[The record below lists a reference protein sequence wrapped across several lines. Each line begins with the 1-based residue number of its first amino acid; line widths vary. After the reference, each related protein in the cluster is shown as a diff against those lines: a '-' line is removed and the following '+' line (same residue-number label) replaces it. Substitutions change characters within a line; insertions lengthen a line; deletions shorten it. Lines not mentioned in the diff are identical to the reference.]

1 MKYEIINTDGK
12 ARLGKITLSRGQV
25 NTPAFMPVGTYGAI
39 KAMTIDEVKN
49 LGAEIILGNTFH
61 LSITPSI
68 EIIEAHGDL
77 HNFINWQG
85 PILTDSGGFQVF
97 SLGEVRKITEKG
109 VFFRSPKDGSKIFMG
124 PEESM
129 QIQQKL
135 GSDIVMIF
143 DECTPY
149 PSEKSVVDQS
159 MQLSLRWAKR
169 SQNEHQRLNNSNQL
183 FGIVQGGMHEDLRLH
198 SIESLV
204 EMNFDGYAIGG
215 LSVGEPKEEMTRI
228 LNYLPEKM
236 PTNKPRYLMGV
247 GTPSDLVEGVS
258 QGIDMFD
265 CVMPTRNARNGYLF
279 TSVGVIKIR
288 NAKYKKDT
296 KPLDQNCTCS
306 TCLDY
311 SRAYLH
317 HLQKT
322 NEIIGSRLNTLHNLH
337 YYLDLMRSMR
347 EAIENNLFEEF
358 RKFFYAKLDSSD

>member
-129 QIQQKL
+129 LIQQKL

-143 DECTPY
+143 DEC
-149 PSEKSVVDQS
+149 Q
-159 MQLSLRWAKR
+159 
-169 SQNEHQRLNNSNQL
+169 
-183 FGIVQGGMHEDLRLH
+183 
-198 SIESLV
+198 
-204 EMNFDGYAIGG
+204 
-215 LSVGEPKEEMTRI
+215 
-228 LNYLPEKM
+228 
-236 PTNKPRYLMGV
+236 
-247 GTPSDLVEGVS
+247 
-258 QGIDMFD
+258 
-265 CVMPTRNARNGYLF
+265 
-279 TSVGVIKIR
+279 
-288 NAKYKKDT
+288 
-296 KPLDQNCTCS
+296 
-306 TCLDY
+306 
-311 SRAYLH
+311 
-317 HLQKT
+317 
-322 NEIIGSRLNTLHNLH
+322 
-337 YYLDLMRSMR
+337 
-347 EAIENNLFEEF
+347 
-358 RKFFYAKLDSSD
+358 

>member
-215 LSVGEPKEEMTRI
+215 LSVGNPKR
-228 LNYLPEKM
+228 KW
-236 PTNKPRYLMGV
+236 
-247 GTPSDLVEGVS
+247 
-258 QGIDMFD
+258 
-265 CVMPTRNARNGYLF
+265 
-279 TSVGVIKIR
+279 
-288 NAKYKKDT
+288 
-296 KPLDQNCTCS
+296 
-306 TCLDY
+306 
-311 SRAYLH
+311 H
-317 HLQKT
+317 
-322 NEIIGSRLNTLHNLH
+322 
-337 YYLDLMRSMR
+337 
-347 EAIENNLFEEF
+347 EF
-358 RKFFYAKLDSSD
+358 